1 MRTTVTLDEQLYEA
15 ARRLAAG
22 RDRSFSAV
30 VQDALRTYLAL
41 VDKPPSRQHF
51 ALVTFRGRGPAADID
66 LDRTSELLEQDDA
79 EQFGRHR

>member
-1 MRTTVTLDEQLYEA
+1 MRTTITLDEQLFEA
-15 ARRLAAG
+15 ARRLAVG

-41 VDKPPSRQHF
+41 IEKAPSKQHF
-51 ALVTFRGRGPAADID
+51 TLVTFRGRGPAAGID
-66 LDRTSELLEQDDA
+66 LDRTSELLEQDDI